1 MNPRITAVS
10 VPTNPRVQLARTVKL
25 IGQGIRAG
33 AEYQPLRL
41 HAARVATTAARKDY
55 GGQLQAIYNDFLKR
69 WRYVRDP
76 IGIETVATSGPA
88 LWGVV
93 WGAYNPGG
101 KGWGDCDD
109 ATAALGA
116 AAQAIGLPVRI
127 VTMSQPGTAQQSHVY
142 PEIQIPGRGWIP
154 ADPVAHPL
162 PMGGAPPAGVRIR
175 WNLNG
180 EQLGASMSQYS
191 GYVNNMNG
199 LGYQSAYPAAYPE
212 PAIDGLAGMYQPAY
226 VEPYAAAGL
235 GATADQGWQG
245 ADLDVY
251 GLAGTDGGTPDDMI
265 EVLGI
270 GAYVE
275 PMGMLGGGA
284 CMAEVEPE
292 TADGYAM
299 TPLLEV
305 GLTDYGYLQ
314 ENGAPYEGMGAT
326 DAFTGD
332 YYRWTTDGLGRS
344 FFRRLFKRVRKGI
357 RKIGKKIKK
366 GAKWLIKKIPGGKYL
381 MKFGKKLKKIAMKMV
396 KPLAKLVGKAAPF
409 LAKVAA
415 FIPGYGPAIAA
426 GLHTAGRI
434 AKVMNKVGVTKK
446 KGKLS
451 FKSGAQMKAF
461 KKELKREARA
471 AKMQKQ
477 GTAGLGAWGYGKGVM
492 PPPKML
498 RRLRRMKRKMR
509 RARRMATV

>member
-1 MNPRITAVS
+1 VTARLTAVS
-10 VPTNPRVQLARTVKL
+10 VPTNPRVQLAKTVKL
-25 IGQGIRAG
+25 IGQGIKQG

-41 HAARVATTAARKDY
+41 HAARIAASAPGRKDY
-55 GGQLQAIYNDFLKR
+55 GAQLQALYNNFMSR

-76 IGIETVATSGPA
+76 VGIETVATSGPA

-93 WGAYNPGG
+93 WGAYNEGG

-116 AAQAIGLPVRI
+116 AARAIGLPVRI
-127 VTMSQPGTAQQSHVY
+127 ITMSKPGTVAQSHVY
-142 PEIQIPGRGWIP
+142 PEIHLPGRGWTP

-162 PMGGAPPAGVRIR
+162 PMGGAPPAGVRLV
-175 WNLNG
+175 WDLNG
-180 EQLGASMSQYS
+180 RQLGARMSQYS
-191 GYVNNMNG
+191 GQMNG

-226 VEPYAAAGL
+226 AEPYSTAGL
-235 GATADQGWQG
+235 ADTVSEGWEA
-245 ADLDVY
+245 ADLESF
-251 GLAGTDGGTPDDMI
+251 GLAGTDGQLPEDMI
-265 EVLGI
+265 EATGS

-275 PMGMLGGGA
+275 PMGILGGGA
-284 CMAEVEPE
+284 CMAEVTPE
-292 TADGYAM
+292 TMEGYAM

-314 ENGAPYEGMGAT
+314 EIGAPYEGMGAT

-332 YYRWTTDGLGRS
+332 YYRWQTDPVSGLG
-344 FFRRLFKRVRKGI
+344 FFKKIFRRVRKGI
-357 RKIGKKIKK
+357 RKIGKKIRK
-366 GAKWLIKKIPGGKYL
+366 GARWLLKKIPGGKYL
-381 MKFGKKLKKIAMKMV
+381 LRFGKKLKKIAMKMV

-409 LAKVAA
+409 LSKVAA

-434 AKVMNKVGVTKK
+434 AKVMQKVGVKKK

-451 FKSGAQMKAF
+451 FKSGQQMKAF
-461 KKELKREARA
+461 KRELRKEAKR
-471 AKMQKQ
+471 AK
-477 GTAGLGAWGYGKGVM
+477 AGRKRGGR
-492 PPPKML
+492 PPRIKP
-498 RRLRRMKRKMR
+498 R
-509 RARRMATV
+509 RARAFSM